1 MYCLLKED
9 MYLKSIEIHG
19 FKSFANRIKLDFHN
33 GITGIVGPNG
43 SGKSNVADAVRW
55 VLGEQ
60 RARQLRG
67 GSMQDVIFSGT
78 ELRKPLGFA
87 YVSITL
93 DNSDHALSIDFEEV
107 TVSRRLYRSGES
119 EYMINNSPCRL
130 KDINELFYDTG
141 IGKEGYSIIGQG
153 QIDQILSSKPEDRRN
168 LFDEAAGIVK
178 FKLRKET
185 AIKKLED
192 EKLNLTRITDIL
204 TELEKQLEPLEKQS
218 EVAKIYLKNKE
229 RLKTLDVN
237 IFLMDN
243 ERLKGLLEDASE
255 KLSIAE
261 KDLEEVGT
269 RYDQA
274 RIDYDQ
280 AQARLDEI
288 EKEIEEARNEMTSSS
303 VLKEKLEGQ
312 LALLKEQI
320 RSVTAG
326 SEHFKVRKSEIEAEI
341 AKAREEKEKVLTTK
355 NGVDEE
361 VSSLEAKKKAA
372 LDRYNE
378 IQDREQLLTRQ
389 IEENNTKIIN
399 TINERANI
407 KSRQSSLSTMKEQ
420 ISIRKAE
427 LTSRLVQASSD
438 EDKKEARM
446 KELRDTFEAVNEEI
460 RVLTDEQK
468 QGEDRL
474 AKIKEILT
482 GSDEKIRQART
493 LAMQQKSKLDALA
506 NLTERYEGYGGA
518 VKRVM
523 EQKDNTPGV
532 IGVVADII
540 KTDKKYETAI
550 ETALGGSIQNVVT
563 KDEPTAKKMI
573 SYLKDTKGGRA
584 TFLPLTALKNQQDFR
599 NKDALSEKGAIGLA
613 DGLVRIDDE
622 YRAVAVN
629 LLGRVLVVDNMDNAT
644 TIARKYGYSIR
655 MVTLEGELLMPG
667 GAISGGAFKNSS
679 NLLGRRREME
689 DLEKDVNA
697 KLEEASKLEEEV
709 AAVREERNALR
720 ANLETTRLK
729 LQNKFIEQN
738 TARLNVVRE
747 EEKQK
752 EEATSFESLK
762 TESLDIEN
770 QVADIERQESETRQK
785 LDESIQTE
793 KDCQKAVEDLGRELS
808 ELSETEEEAASE
820 VSRWEMEIAKVS
832 QRLEFQQENLSRID
846 EEIITRQKDLDEVLD
861 HIESSES
868 ELEHKNAEIVEIGKT
883 MEASATSSKE
893 NKEKLEKIQHTRE
906 EISSKQKSFFEVRE
920 KLAESKSSLDREV
933 NRLTSQ
939 KEKLDSQIE
948 GLINYMWDEYEIT
961 LSQASLMKDPEL
973 NDATAM
979 KKEIGQLK
987 NAIRELG
994 DVNVNAIEDYKNV
1007 SERYTFLRTQHDDLV
1022 VAEEQLRVIIADLD
1036 ESMRNQ
1042 FREQFKL
1049 ISEQFDKVFK
1059 EMFGGGHGT
1068 LEIDDSVDILEA
1080 GIKIIAQPPGKKL
1093 VNMNMMSG
1101 GEKALTA
1108 IALLFAIQNLKPS
1121 PFCLLDEIEA
1131 ALDENNVVRF
1141 AKYLHKLKDT
1151 QFIVIT
1157 HRRGTMESADRLYG
1171 ITMQEKG
1178 VSALVSVNLIDKEL
1192 TN

>member
-372 LDRYNE
+372 SDRYNE

-720 ANLETTRLK
+720 ASLETTRLK

-846 EEIITRQKDLDEVLD
+846 EEIITRQKDLDEVLE